1 MKPFKVLFDLFV
13 IAAAVSLIV
22 GLISRVLMVQLACGL
37 EARSFLGFSIVCLL
51 FALTI
56 GMRELVRK

>member
-1 MKPFKVLFDLFV
+1 MKLFKVLSDLFI

-22 GLISRVLMVQLACGL
+22 GLVSRVLMTPLACGL

-51 FALTI
+51 FAITL
-56 GMRELVRK
+56 GMRHLVNK